1 MRDPCM
7 FTFPSVGFWKKK
19 HYKENSF
26 RTQNKPQNAIR
37 NFTDIC
43 KKRDASAQMIIL

>member
-1 MRDPCM
+1 MYVH
-7 FTFPSVGFWKKK
+7 FTQCWILKKK

-43 KKRDASAQMIIL
+43 KKRDASAQTIIYS